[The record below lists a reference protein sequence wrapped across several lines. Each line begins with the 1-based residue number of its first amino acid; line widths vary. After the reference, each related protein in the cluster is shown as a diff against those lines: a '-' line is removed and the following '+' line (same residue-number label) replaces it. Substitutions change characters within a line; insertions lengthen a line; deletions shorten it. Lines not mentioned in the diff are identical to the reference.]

1 VSSSAPGCD
10 PLELELLSDT
20 ALLPGVRATLRE
32 WSVARGWTPE
42 QAGEIALAVDEAL
55 SNVIRHGYGCD
66 RTQRIVLSVRS
77 ICDPAEGEGVEIRIR
92 DFGRQ
97 VDPVQICGRDL
108 ADVRP
113 GGLGVHIIRA
123 MMSSVEYSRAQGGG
137 MLLVMRKFKLHRVTQ
152 PGTRRP

>member
-1 VSSSAPGCD
+1 VSTPAPGRD

-20 ALLPGVRATLRE
+20 ALLPGVRKTLRD
-32 WSVARGWTPE
+32 WSVTHGWTPE

-55 SNVIRHGYGCD
+55 SNVIRHGYGYD

-77 ICDPAEGEGVEIRIR
+77 ICDSVQGEGLEIRIR
-92 DFGRQ
+92 DFGKQ
-97 VDPVQICGRDL
+97 VDPLLICGRDL

-123 MMSSVEYSRAQGGG
+123 MMSSVEYACAEGGG
-137 MLLVMRKFKLHRVTQ
+137 MLLVMRKFKLHRITQ
-152 PGTRRP
+152 PGTHGP